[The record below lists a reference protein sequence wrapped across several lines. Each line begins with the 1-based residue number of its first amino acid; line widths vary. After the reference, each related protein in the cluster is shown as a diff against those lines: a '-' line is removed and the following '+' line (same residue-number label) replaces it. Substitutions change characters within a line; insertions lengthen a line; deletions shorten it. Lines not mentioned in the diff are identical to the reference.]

1 MPIRKLLVR
10 SAKDS
15 YGNYNIELK
24 EQRKL
29 ELMLK
34 AEQNK
39 VKEIAAKEAKN

>member
-10 SAKDS
+10 SAKILMVI
-15 YGNYNIELK
+15 NNIELE